1 MINGDIEKF
10 FDNWWRSEAALFYM
24 GHIYWCEAW
33 FEGKNNTY
41 TFFVNKWRTENED
54 NIEFHSYAEKNG
66 LIKYERIFEIKDTDL
81 KLIKKNF
88 LMTSIFKGKSFWQ
101 VERVV
106 AWLDEGPNIIIDLK
120 ILIPGRLRHVI

>member
-1 MINGDIEKF
+1 MKQHYFIRGTFIGVKHDPKAKIIHTLF
-10 FDNWWRSEAALFYM
+10 F
-24 GHIYWCEAW
+24 
-33 FEGKNNTY
+33 
-41 TFFVNKWRTENED
+41 NKWRTENED
-54 NIEFHSYAEKNG
+54 NIEFHSYADKNG
-66 LIKYERIFEIKDTDL
+66 LIKYERIFEIKDNDL

-88 LMTSIFKGKSFWQ
+88 LMASIFKGKSFWQ